1 MTEMSKDDIE
11 TLSANAVENSCA
23 KTQYLTA
30 SLRKRD
36 KEPSWDGEIYIYN
49 DKRKKKEDIE
59 KTVKVQVKGT
69 TRKKNL
75 TKNGLSFYMKD
86 SDMVDLKNYLN
97 NGGCLFFVVYVD
109 KENDFEC
116 TIYYIELLPSK
127 IKKIISNG
135 TKTLHLNKFPS
146 NNEKKIK
153 ILRHFATHST
163 RQCSFVENG
172 FATQEE
178 MDEWDKNGDLKSI
191 EICTSD
197 GNIGVKT
204 DFLNKNTI
212 FYANLITNK
221 AYRPTPVQIDYLQG
235 ITKDIVQYPVIIDS
249 KVCFESYWLVDDTE
263 KNRTFLFDSERIIIN
278 VDKNNKIKNVRYISC
293 PNNMTDI
300 IKNLN
305 FMILLIEN
313 KYFEAQNQKY
323 ILSDKCKRDILKNF
337 YFDNAKLKHDCIY
350 WIAKG
355 LIKAGYNGDI
365 DFNILSNNE
374 INALCFFYVYANTN
388 GKYCVNTPDFSQ
400 EKKDK
405 NGIFEIEMIVY
416 SLKFRIV
423 LKTLKKIDWYA
434 VENIEYLGK
443 VE

>member
-1 MTEMSKDDIE
+1 MSKDDIE
-11 TLSANAVENSCA
+11 ILSANAVENSCA

-59 KTVKVQVKGT
+59 KTVKVQIKGT

-75 TKNGLSFYMKD
+75 TKNGLSFYMND
-86 SDMVDLKNYLN
+86 SNMTDLKNYLN
-97 NGGCLFFVVYVD
+97 NGGCLFFVVYID
-109 KENDFEC
+109 EENDSEC

-127 IKKIISNG
+127 IKRIISNG
-135 TKTLHLNKFPS
+135 RKTLHLNKFPS
-146 NNEKKIK
+146 NNEKKLK

-163 RQCSFVENG
+163 RQYSFVENG

-178 MDEWDKNGDLKSI
+178 IDEWDKNGNLKSI

-197 GNIGVKT
+197 GNIDVKT
-204 DFLNKNTI
+204 DFLNKNAI
-212 FYANLITNK
+212 FYANSITNK
-221 AYRPTPVQIDYLQG
+221 AYRPTPVQIDYLHG

-323 ILSDKCKRDILKNF
+323 ILPDKCKRDILKNF
-337 YFDNAKLKHDCIY
+337 YFDNAKLKYDCIY
-350 WIAKG
+350 WISQG
-355 LIKAGYNGDI
+355 LINAGYDGDI
-365 DFNILSNNE
+365 AFNILSDNE
-374 INALCFFYVYANTN
+374 INALCLFYVYANVN
-388 GKYCVNTPDFSQ
+388 EKYCVNTPDFLQ

-405 NGIFEIEMIVY
+405 NGIFKIEMIVC
-416 SLKFRIV
+416 SLKFIIV
-423 LKTLKKIDWYA
+423 LKALKKIDWYT
-434 VENIEYLGK
+434 VENIKYLGK
-443 VE
+443 TK